1 MFHAREKKYAKGF
14 SLIEAMISML
24 ILAFGVLAMGGLQL
38 ASLRS
43 SQSSG
48 NLAIAASLAKDLT
61 ELMRSNLSEASK
73 TSGNPYL
80 FDSDSV
86 LAQSSEVP
94 SHSDDEAPSEDES
107 CKKGEP
113 CTSSSV
119 SAIYI
124 ADWTERVKA
133 QLPGGRAV
141 VCRDST
147 PRQSDGA
154 FKWACDGKG
163 SALLIK
169 LGWVDKRDKEE
180 RGATTAISAVPLSP
194 QLVMG
199 GLIGHSE

>member
-1 MFHAREKKYAKGF
+1 
-14 SLIEAMISML
+14 ML

-48 NLAIAASLAKDLT
+48 NLAIAASLAKDFT
-61 ELMRSNLSEASK
+61 EMMRSNLSEASK
-73 TSGNPYL
+73 ASANPYL
-80 FDSDSV
+80 FDSDAV
-86 LAQSSEVP
+86 VAQSSEVS
-94 SHSDDEAPSEDES
+94 SHSDDESSSEGES

-147 PRQSDGA
+147 PRQSNGS

-180 RGATTAISAVPLSP
+180 RGAATALSAVPLSP

-199 GLIGHSE
+199 GLIGHPE